1 MTTRYSKYI
10 RPIQEIVVYLILNF
24 SFLLAYSF
32 KFGDIEGV
40 FSRPHYLNLYIFFNV
55 SWYGLTL
62 MFRPFDIS
70 RVSGRAKPL
79 AKLTSVILLHLL
91 LVTAFIVAFKIY
103 LYSREQIFTTY
114 FFLLLLALLWEGA
127 FITFLR
133 NYRQR
138 GFNTR
143 EVVVYGFGKLSK
155 ELAHFLSTHPE
166 LGYKLQGFF
175 DDSSQEQEVS
185 GSFQDLEKFS
195 LENDI
200 AEIYCCLPYV
210 AYDQVQKLI
219 AFGERNLIKVKVI
232 SDFRGFSSKGL
243 ELERYDHIPVLNVTP
258 SPLEDLQ
265 VKVFK
270 RSFDLL
276 FSVSFI
282 ILASPVYAMV
292 AIITWLTSPGPI
304 LYKQERIGQLGKPF
318 VIYKF
323 RSMGVNSEK
332 EGPCLS
338 SRSDQRVTRWGKFI
352 RKTRLD
358 ELPQFFNVV
367 RGEMSVVGPRPER
380 KYFIDQI
387 VEQVPYYNRI
397 HMVKPGITSLGQVKF
412 GYAENVPEMIQR
424 LKYDIFYLKNFSFAF
439 DIKMIMLTALIV
451 LQGKGK

>member
-1 MTTRYSKYI
+1 MAY
-10 RPIQEIVVYLILNF
+10 YL
-24 SFLLAYSF
+24 

-40 FSRPHYLNLYIFFNV
+40 FGRPHYLNLYVFFNV
-55 SWYGLTL
+55 SWYGMTL
-62 MFRPFDIS
+62 MFRPFEIS
-70 RVSGRAKPL
+70 RASGRAKPL
-79 AKLTSVILLHLL
+79 AKLTSVILLHFL
-91 LVTAFIVAFKIY
+91 LVAAFIVAFKVY

-114 FFLLLLALLWEGA
+114 ILLLVLALLWEGT

-138 GFNTR
+138 GFNIR
-143 EVVVYGFGKLSK
+143 KVVVYGFGKLSK
-155 ELAHFLSTHPE
+155 ELADFLGNHPE
-166 LGYKLQGFF
+166 LGYKLNGFF
-175 DDSSQEQEVS
+175 DNTSEDHEVV
-185 GSFQDLEKFS
+185 GNFQDLEKFS

-210 AYDQVQKLI
+210 AYDQVQQLI

-232 SDFRGFSSKGL
+232 SDFRGFSDKGL
-243 ELERYDHIPVLNVTP
+243 ELERFDHIPVFNVTP

-270 RSFDLL
+270 RTFDLL
-276 FSVSFI
+276 FSIIFI
-282 ILASPVYAMV
+282 ILASPVYIII
-292 AIITWLTSPGPI
+292 AILTWLTSRGPI

-323 RSMGVNSEK
+323 RSMCINSEE

-338 SRSDQRVTRWGKFI
+338 SKRDHRVTKWGKFI

-367 RGEMSVVGPRPER
+367 KGDMSVVGPRPER

-387 VEQVPYYNRI
+387 VEKVPYYNRI
-397 HMVKPGITSLGQVKF
+397 QMVKPGITSLGQVKF

-439 DIKMIMLTALIV
+439 DLKMIMLTALIV